1 MHTGG
6 LMRVMLVVSLILVSG
21 SFAGPA
27 AQVRKA
33 VALAVKTAADPPRTI
48 DITSGDDMKYSVTT
62 IRAQAGEPLRLRL
75 ISRGALPSIA
85 MAHNVVVVKPAT
97 NLAKFITD
105 GAPFRASDFIAPA
118 MKDTVIARTPLAGPG
133 ETVQVFFTAPSKAGR
148 YPFVCTFSGHFQAGM
163 KGTLI
168 VK

>member
-1 MHTGG
+1 
-6 LMRVMLVVSLILVSG
+6 MRVMLVVSLILVSG

-33 VALAVKTAADPPRTI
+33 VALAAKAAADPPRTI
-48 DITSGDDMKYSVTT
+48 DITTGDDMKFSVTT
-62 IRAQAGEPLRLRL
+62 IRAHAGEPLRLRL
-75 ISRGALPSIA
+75 ISRGTLPSIA

-97 NLAKFITD
+97 NLATFITD
-105 GAPFRASDFIAPA
+105 GAAFRASDFIAPA
-118 MKDTVIARTPLAGPG
+118 LKDAVIAQTPLAGPG

-148 YPFVCTFSGHFQAGM
+148 YPFVCTFPGHFQLGM

-168 VK
+168 VR